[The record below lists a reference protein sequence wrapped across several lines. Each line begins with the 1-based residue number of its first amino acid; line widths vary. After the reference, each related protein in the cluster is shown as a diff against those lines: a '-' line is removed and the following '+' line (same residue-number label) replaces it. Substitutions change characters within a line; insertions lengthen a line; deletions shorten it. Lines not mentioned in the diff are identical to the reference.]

1 MYYDGPLNIQQTG
14 NNNSSFFD
22 IVVHTTYI
30 SPFTSGNNSLRE
42 GGGGSSLRFLDLL
55 NLPVRSTRSQNTT
68 ENINNPTVP
77 NSETGIEKNQTSS
90 SNNNISPSSNLPNV
104 SLSNDVAST
113 INIPLVEDTES
124 SKLLSHKRDS
134 SEIEKLD
141 KKKDKLA
148 DKSNSVL

>member
-1 MYYDGPLNIQQTG
+1 M
-14 NNNSSFFD
+14 
-22 IVVHTTYI
+22 
-30 SPFTSGNNSLRE
+30 
-42 GGGGSSLRFLDLL
+42 
-55 NLPVRSTRSQNTT
+55 RSTRSQNTT